1 MGDKSV
7 PYEILKKIMQTS
19 AEAGYTNIAL
29 AVENQLESNSD
40 VAAPVDDA
48 SQGGG

>member
-1 MGDKSV
+1 V

-29 AVENQLESNSD
+29 AVENQLEANSD
-40 VAAPVDDA
+40 IAPADADTDINVDGDG
-48 SQGGG
+48 S